1 MIPIEE
7 KLKKFD
13 QLITDA
19 ITVRE
24 NALHPEN
31 TLFELPLSVQGEEIT
46 LKEQNL
52 LKRLLVQFRSVFEV
66 EE

>member
-19 ITVRE
+19 IIVRE
-24 NALHPEN
+24 KALHPEN
-31 TLFELPLSVQGEEIT
+31 TLFELALSVQGEEIT
-46 LKEQNL
+46 LKEQSL
-52 LKRLLVQFRSVFEV
+52 LKRILVQFREVFEV
-66 EE
+66 KE